1 MVPLKLCIENVDIF
15 KGVLTTIELGLTM
28 FGHEITPMCTDF
40 LQSAASFIYRHEN
53 CTMHEAYNLLK
64 PFLKVRYN
72 VICITFILLYFI
84 ND

>member
-28 FGHEITPMCTDF
+28 FGHEITPICTDF

-53 CTMHEAYNLLK
+53 CTMHEAFTLLK
-64 PFLKVRYN
+64 PFLKVSHKCILYN
-72 VICITFILLYFI
+72 LYFVVFY
-84 ND
+84 